1 MLARVRS
8 TVRLLVPTAPRIWAF
23 VGKYGTVMVLLGMIV
38 AFSLAE
44 PKSFPT
50 ISNLRGVLSQVA
62 LTAIIAGGMT
72 FPLVVGEFD
81 LSIGYQASLAGVIV
95 VGLQVNQH
103 LPIWAA
109 IAAVLMLGATIGAVN
124 GALVTKLGVNALIAT
139 LGTGTVLIGLTYG
152 YTSGIPVALPPNS
165 AFSDIALGSAILGIP
180 NVILI
185 AGAVS
190 IVLWII
196 LNRTDMG
203 QRMQAVGGN
212 REAARLSGVRVD
224 RYRTLAFMIAGVCAA
239 ITGIL
244 LASRIGSGQVTAGDG
259 YLLDSFAAC
268 FLGSAALRDGV
279 FHIVGTLIG
288 VLVVGVGYNGLAILG
303 VPVFFQ
309 FVFKGVLL
317 VTAVALSTVARRYS
331 RAR

>member
-1 MLARVRS
+1 MRPTLLNSLDRFFDRSPRVWS
-8 TVRLLVPTAPRIWAF
+8 F
-23 VGKYGTVMVLLGMIV
+23 VGKYGTVMVLFGMIV
-38 AFSLAE
+38 AFSMAE
-44 PKSFPT
+44 PRAFPT
-50 ISNLRGVLSQVA
+50 VSNMRGVLSQVA

-103 LPIWAA
+103 LPVWVA
-109 IAAVLMLGATIGAVN
+109 IVLVLLMGLTIGAVN
-124 GALVTKLGVNALIAT
+124 GVLVTKLGVNALIAT

-152 YTSGIPVALPPNS
+152 YTGGIPVALPPGS
-165 AFSDIALGSAILGIP
+165 SFSDIALGSAILGIP
-180 NVILI
+180 NVIVI
-185 AGAVS
+185 AGLVS
-190 IVLWII
+190 VVLWII

-203 QRMQAVGGN
+203 QRIQAVGGN
-212 REAARLSGVRVD
+212 REAAALSGVRVD
-224 RYRTLAFMIAGVCAA
+224 RHRTIAFMIAGVCAA

-268 FLGSAALRDGV
+268 FLGSAALLDGV

-309 FVFKGVLL
+309 FIFKGGLL
-317 VTAVALSTVARRYS
+317 ITAVALSTVARRHS